1 MCRLRDAASA
11 VANSWHHLQYPDYAQ
26 LECISRGNKALRKK
40 GEDRILDA
48 DEVNRLVRYYSHL
61 DQRHQA
67 AEEWWAGA
75 VALDHFLTGL
85 PNTVEEITAI
95 GPHTQHRWRAWAVNT
110 QTSRQL
116 GSHWFTVVVGT
127 QTQLL
132 QSIAEHCTSTSSSG
146 LPSTADELPQSTGER
161 RATASCSQPLGTGR
175 TADQLLQSIG
185 EHQIIASSPQSLD
198 TANQPLQS
206 TGEHGALASSSQP
219 LSAPHYPNVFG
230 SPDSALSDAL
240 LWARTNARQPQIAS
254 WLQA

>member
-1 MCRLRDAASA
+1 M
-11 VANSWHHLQYPDYAQ
+11 Q
-26 LECISRGNKALRKK
+26 
-40 GEDRILDA
+40 
-48 DEVNRLVRYYSHL
+48 
-61 DQRHQA
+61 
-67 AEEWWAGA
+67 
-75 VALDHFLTGL
+75 
-85 PNTVEEITAI
+85 EITTTS
-95 GPHTQHRWRAWAVNT
+95 PHTQHRWRAWAVNT
-110 QTSRQL
+110 QTSRQR

-185 EHQIIASSPQSLD
+185 EHQIISSSPQPLD

-206 TGEHGALASSSQP
+206 TGEHGVPASSSQP
-219 LSAPHYPNVFG
+219 LRAAHYPNIFG

-240 LWARTNARQPQIAS
+240 LWACTNARQPQVAAWLEACSQWDSAIAAGEHMHQKKTTEAVQRPRHPMYQVNKQFKQRARCCDE
-254 WLQA
+254 LHPPRTH